1 MHGLWF
7 RCWDCGDD
15 AIIVCVAN
23 LVWLVCRSFLL
34 LVSEKGVQQSMM
46 VELMTRSKGWSEA
59 FAQTGRAVKEKEVDV
74 SLLLVWVG

>member
-46 VELMTRSKGWSEA
+46 VMTRSKGWSEA
-59 FAQTGRAVKEKEVDV
+59 FAQTRRAVKEKEVDV